1 MRQLWIITACPRPC
15 PCQHTAPGDSWLL
28 LPLAGESHTRTHQF
42 VLGRPAQASLFVDQS
57 LNTFKKNH
65 IPRQNTWNANPLYQ
79 LDLVPFPQ
87 RCTDLSHIH
96 PQTWTCRKHTVDRFS
111 APCVSPSVRLLPDR
125 LSFLIHSGFHKISV
139 FYSSLIQR
147 LRETSS
153 QAQYREP
160 STYCMLLKPA
170 HSDRFQGYS

>member
-1 MRQLWIITACPRPC
+1 MDDHSLSPTLSLPAHSSWGQLTSASRWWKPHQDSPICARQTSP
-15 PCQHTAPGDSWLL
+15 SK
-28 LPLAGESHTRTHQF
+28 
-42 VLGRPAQASLFVDQS
+42 SLCGPE
-57 LNTFKKNH
+57 LKYILKKH
-65 IPRQNTWNANPLYQ
+65 IPRQNTWNANPLYR

-111 APCVSPSVRLLPDR
+111 APCFSLSVRLLPDR
-125 LSFLIHSGFHKISV
+125 LSFVIHSGFCKISV